1 MASDRMD
8 RFERNLAEV
17 GVILREMAARQQ
29 YHDEAFERF
38 DVESKEFNARMARLE
53 AVVANDT
60 ENIQSLLRIAE
71 MHDRRL
77 NSLEGSDGQ

>member
-8 RFERNLAEV
+8 QFERNLAEV
-17 GVILREMAARQQ
+17 GVILREMAVRQQ

-38 DVESKEFNARMARLE
+38 DSEMKEFRTEMKELK

-60 ENIQSLLRIAE
+60 ENIHALLRISE

-77 NSLEGSDGQ
+77 NHLGGSDGQ